1 MSEAMHEFSRLEL
14 VVGKEGLRKLMG
26 ARILIF
32 GLGGVGS
39 YVVEGLARAGIGSF
53 VLVDNDTI
61 SITNRNRQLPALA
74 STTGRR
80 KAEVVAE
87 HIMDINPRAQVEARE
102 FFYLPERGEK
112 FFAELGEVSYAVDAI
127 DTITAK
133 IDLACRC
140 EKLGIPII
148 SSMGTGNKL
157 DPTRFEVAD
166 IYKTSV
172 DPLAR
177 VMRKKLKEKGV
188 KGLKV
193 VYSREEPLPVSQPG
207 ENPDGTPRRAVPGSV
222 SFVPSVAGLIIAG
235 EVVKDILAS
244 SLKKDLGN
252 N

>member
-1 MSEAMHEFSRLEL
+1 MSEGMHEFSRSEL
-14 VVGKEGLRKLMG
+14 LIGKEGLKKLAG
-26 ARILIF
+26 ARVLIF

-39 YVVEGLARAGIGSF
+39 YVAEGLARAGIGSF
-53 VLVDNDTI
+53 VLVDNDTV
-61 SITNRNRQLPALA
+61 SLTNRNRQLPALA
-74 STTGRR
+74 STTGRS
-80 KAEVVAE
+80 KAAVVAE
-87 HIMDINPRAQVEARE
+87 RIRDINPRALVETKE
-102 FFYLPERGEK
+102 IFYLPEQGAQ
-112 FFAELGEVSYAVDAI
+112 FFEEQGDFSYVVDAI

-140 EKLGIPII
+140 EALGLPLIA
-148 SSMGTGNKL
+148 SMGTGNKL

-177 VMRKKLKEKGV
+177 VMRKKLREKGV

-193 VYSREEPLPVSQPG
+193 VYSKEQPLEVRQPG

-235 EVVKDILAS
+235 EVVR
-244 SLKKDLGN
+244 DLLGIERKA
-252 N
+252 